1 MTIATTDNRRAYAGD
16 GLSTAF
22 AFSFPIVSAS
32 DLKVMTRS
40 TAGTESTLALNTDYT
55 VAGAPFSAGGTV
67 TTTAAPPVG
76 VTLVIIAAV
85 PCTQPVAVQDGGPLP
100 AATLNGAFDRLTMIA
115 RRAYDLLGRVP
126 LLRDTDTWG
135 AGQIDAGSNEI
146 VNLDD
151 GTAPTSAATVGQV
164 QAMAVAS
171 STVPAPVASDVG
183 KPLVATAA
191 GAFGWTGTLAA
202 DLTINK
208 TLPSLILNKS
218 SASTNIN
225 IIGRNNGVTRWNIVL
240 GDGASETGGNTGSDF
255 DMNRYSDAGSFI
267 DTPIYIK
274 RSDGVVRTASRP
286 IFNSN
291 LAYDSGNLLPIGRNV
306 IINGDF
312 SVWQR
317 GVAFSPVGSGIFT
330 ADRWITSFDG
340 SGNQIVQLGL
350 HALGTPTG
358 RERRSFL
365 NWNQS
370 TAGSGSTFRLLLH
383 RIKDVRTLAGQ
394 AVTFS
399 FYAYAD
405 AARALS
411 ASLTQYFGSGGS
423 PSSPAG
429 TSLGGFSV
437 TTTPQRFVSTV
448 TLPGLA
454 GKTLGSNGD
463 DYLQLSFGFPLNAA
477 NSFNIWDVQIEP
489 GPVATEFERKSFE
502 RELLDCLPYYEK
514 SFPYAQA
521 PQQNPAVG
529 ATGAHGFGQVV
540 AASTAMTAPAVRFR
554 SQKRA
559 TPTVTLYNPQAA
571 NAQIRNTSTNTDFT
585 STTASLAS
593 DTGFSLAG
601 VSPAA
606 SVAGH
611 PCYIHWTAEAEL

>member
-40 TAGTESTLALNTDYT
+40 AAGTEATLVLNSDYT

-67 TTTAAPPVG
+67 TMTAAPPVG

-115 RRAYDLLGRVP
+115 RRAYDLLGRAP

-151 GTAPTSAATVGQV
+151 GTALTSAATVGQV

-171 STVPAPVASDVG
+171 GTVPAPVAGDVG
-183 KPLVATAA
+183 KPLVATAT
-191 GAFGWTGTLAA
+191 GAFGWTGTFAA

-208 TLPSLILNKS
+208 ALPSLTLNKP

-225 IIGRNNGVTRWNIVL
+225 IIGRNNGVARWNIIL
-240 GDGASETGGNTGSDF
+240 GDGAPESGGNAGSDF

-274 RSDGVVRTASRP
+274 RSDGIVRTASRP

-317 GVAFSPVGSGIFT
+317 GSVFNPAMSSTYT
-330 ADRWITSFDG
+330 ADRWALSFDG
-340 SGNQIVQLGL
+340 TGNQIIQLGL
-350 HALGTPTG
+350 HPPGSPAG
-358 RERRSFL
+358 RERRSLL

-370 TAGSGSTFRLLLH
+370 TAGSGASFRLLLH
-383 RIKDVRTLAGQ
+383 RVKDVRTLAGQ
-394 AVTFS
+394 VVTFS

-405 AARALS
+405 AARTLS
-411 ASLTQYFGSGGS
+411 TSIIQYFGSGGS
-423 PSSPAG
+423 PSSPALIN
-429 TSLGGFSV
+429 LGPFAV
-437 TTTPQRFVSTV
+437 TTTPQRFTSTA
-448 TLPGLA
+448 TLPSLA
-454 GKTLGSNGD
+454 GKTLGTSGD
-463 DYLQLSFGFPLNAA
+463 DHVQVAFSFPLNVV
-477 NSFNIWDVQIEP
+477 NSINIWDVQLEH

-521 PQQNPAVG
+521 PQQNPAIG
-529 ATGAHGFGQVV
+529 AQGAHGFGQVV
-540 AASTAMTAPAVRFR
+540 AASTGMTAPAVRFR
-554 SQKRA
+554 CQKRA
-559 TPTVTLYNPQAA
+559 APTVTLYNPQGA

-585 STTASLAS
+585 ATTASLAS